1 MKKKCWRTKLL
12 AFDGNGLNPASVSAT
27 KKVLD
32 LSMVII
38 QGEKKKRNIAST
50 HMKQF
55 LENLIHPTNKA
66 FNSKATSFQQL
77 GLISLSLSQIHKR
90 KQGL

>member
-38 QGEKKKRNIAST
+38 QGEKKEEKYCKYAYEAISR
-50 HMKQF
+50 K
-55 LENLIHPTNKA
+55 
-66 FNSKATSFQQL
+66 FNSPYQQS
-77 GLISLSLSQIHKR
+77 I
-90 KQGL
+90 